1 MLLQKLYK
9 EYKKHFVWYTL
20 IILVASYII
29 LKSYS
34 NFYETFQISP
44 TKIWFIT
51 YGDTKFK
58 KAKKRIRQEAEEM
71 GCFNGGITLYGPE
84 NLSDEFKK
92 ATKGVI
98 DQGRGGG
105 YWIWKPFIIMDALS
119 KVNENDIIL
128 YADSGCTL
136 HKSGLSRFNEYIDM
150 ISVGTGKSILAMRL
164 KGCKEKQ
171 YTSTE
176 IFEYFHESIDSEVGN
191 SNQIL
196 GGCSFFRKSPDSMA
210 IVNRWLSIAMT
221 RPDLFTDQYNEESK
235 RTNPEFK
242 DNRHD
247 QSIFSMILKTDSNRM
262 SCMIIEEEIEEE
274 PGPTKPIHASRKT

>member
-1 MLLQKLYK
+1 M
-9 EYKKHFVWYTL
+9 
-20 IILVASYII
+20 ILAASYIVM
-29 LKSYS
+29 KCYN
-34 NFYETFQISP
+34 NFYESFQINP
-44 TKIWFIT
+44 TKISLIT
-51 YGDTKFK
+51 YGNENYKR
-58 KAKKRIRQEAEEM
+58 AKERIWREAEEM

-105 YWIWKPFIIMDALS
+105 YWIWKPFVIMDALS
-119 KVNENDIIL
+119 KANENDIVV

-150 ISVGTGKSILAMRL
+150 ISWSTGKSILAMKLRDHTD
-164 KGCKEKQ
+164 KE

-176 IFEYFHESIDSEVGN
+176 IFDYFHQPVDGKVGN
-191 SNQIL
+191 SNQVIAT
-196 GGCSFFRKSPDSMA
+196 CAFFRKSPDSMA
-210 IVNRWLSIAMT
+210 IVNQWLSIATT
-221 RPDLFTDQYNEESK
+221 RPELFTDRYNEESK

-247 QSIFSMILKTDSNRM
+247 QSIFSMILKTDPNRI
-262 SCMIIEEEIEEE
+262 SVIIDEEIEGK

>member
-1 MLLQKLYK
+1 MILQKVYK
-9 EYKKHFVWYTL
+9 EYKKHYVWYTL
-20 IILVASYII
+20 IILAVSYIV
-29 LKSYS
+29 LKSYN

-51 YGDTKFK
+51 YGNRKYR
-58 KAKKRIRQEAEEM
+58 KAKERIRREAEEM

-84 NLSDEFKK
+84 NLSDEFKN

-105 YWIWKPFIIMDALS
+105 YWIWKPFVIMDALS
-119 KVNENDIIL
+119 KANENDIVV

-150 ISVGTGKSILAMRL
+150 ISSSTGKSVLAMKLRDHSD
-164 KGCKEKQ
+164 KE

-176 IFEYFHESIDSEVGN
+176 IFEYFDKPIDGEVGN
-191 SNQIL
+191 SNQIIAT
-196 GGCSFFRKSPDSMA
+196 CAFFRKSPESMA
-210 IVNRWLSIAMT
+210 IVNQWLTIATT
-221 RPDLFTDQYNEESK
+221 RPELFTDRYNEESK

-247 QSIFSMILKTDSNRM
+247 QSIFSMIVKTDRNQT
-262 SCMIIEEEIEEE
+262 CVIIDEEIE
-274 PGPTKPIHASRKT
+274 GVRDSKLPIRASRKT